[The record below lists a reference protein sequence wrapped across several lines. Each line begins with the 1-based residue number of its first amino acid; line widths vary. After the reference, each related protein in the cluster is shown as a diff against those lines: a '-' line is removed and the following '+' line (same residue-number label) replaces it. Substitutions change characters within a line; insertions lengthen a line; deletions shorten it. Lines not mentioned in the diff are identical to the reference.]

1 MKLPDWFRIRSHY
14 ARHHQAIMEAGKNAW
29 GIDPYA
35 WDLEAGI
42 ELSPIERGMWHDI
55 RCAGIVMYPQFPVER
70 YFVDFANP
78 VAKVAIE
85 CDGAAW
91 HADKDKDM
99 LRQKR
104 IENLGWTVYR
114 ASGADCFKDD
124 RTEDDEYGRERSIAG
139 PVTMLIRQINQAH
152 DIALRGSGTKLF
164 DPLESIFRGVANES

>member
-1 MKLPDWFRIRSHY
+1 MKTPEWFRIRAHY
-14 ARHHQAIMEAGKNAW
+14 ARHHKSIMAAGKNAW

-35 WDLEAGI
+35 WEFEAGI

-55 RCAGIVMYPQFPVER
+55 RCVGLVMYPQFPVER

-104 IENLGWTVYR
+104 IESLGWTVYR
-114 ASGADCFKDD
+114 ASGSDCLKDD
-124 RTEDDEYGRERSIAG
+124 KTEYDEHGRERSIAG
-139 PVTMLIRQINQAH
+139 HVTILMRQINQAH
-152 DIALRGSGTKLF
+152 DITLRGTVTKPI
-164 DPLESIFRGVANES
+164 DPLESLLRSVA